1 MALETH
7 FGRVQIFGNELTFA
21 KYCQKEW
28 PDEHMKQVVAGIIH
42 KRGLN

>member
-7 FGRVQIFGNELTFA
+7 FGRGQIFSNELAFA

-28 PDEHMKQVVAGIIH
+28 PSDSINQAVAGVISR
-42 KRGLN
+42 RGLN